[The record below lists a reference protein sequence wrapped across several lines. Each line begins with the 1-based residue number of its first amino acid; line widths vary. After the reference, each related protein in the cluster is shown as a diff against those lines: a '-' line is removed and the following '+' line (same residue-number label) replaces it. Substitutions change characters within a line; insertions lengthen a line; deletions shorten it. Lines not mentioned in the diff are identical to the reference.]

1 MNTPDVS
8 IVTHVLRSSDG
19 YLVQCGRE
27 NEVEVLGTSEGL
39 KCDCF
44 IASVSPDGRC
54 QHVEAI
60 ENEITNGTGF
70 PNTESISQA
79 DADYYLGKLAKL
91 DHSIEGNQESASSQ
105 IQNINLWLEQEN
117 TKLERQK
124 SYYILA
130 LESWMLVNE
139 LISKRLV
146 HGAVSLRK
154 QQPEIE
160 IIDED
165 AVLKDERFVRV
176 IPEKLALDKASL
188 RKHIVSTGEEV
199 PGISVHLRDAKFS
212 YKINPAMTGATH
224 GLE

>member
-1 MNTPDVS
+1 MNTPEIS
-8 IVTHVLRSSDG
+8 IVTSVLRSSDG
-19 YLVQCGRE
+19 YMVQCGRE
-27 NEVEVLGTSEGL
+27 TEVEVLGASEGL

-44 IASVSPDGRC
+44 IASVSPEGRC
-54 QHVEAI
+54 QHIDAI
-60 ENEITNGTGF
+60 EDVITTGNGF
-70 PNTESISQA
+70 SNKESLSQA

-91 DHSIEGNQESASSQ
+91 DHAIVLNQESANAQ
-105 IQNINLWLEQEN
+105 VRNINQWLEQEN
-117 TKLERQK
+117 SKLDRQK
-124 SYYILA
+124 SYYAVA

-139 LISKRLV
+139 LTSKRLV
-146 HGAVSLRK
+146 HGAVNLRK

-160 IIDED
+160 IIDEE

>member
-1 MNTPDVS
+1 MNTPEIS
-8 IVTHVLRSSDG
+8 IVTRVLRSSDG

-54 QHVEAI
+54 QHIEAI
-60 ENEITNGTGF
+60 ENEITTGAGF
-70 PNTESISQA
+70 SNTESLSQA

-91 DHSIEGNQESASSQ
+91 DHSIEGNQESANAQ
-105 IQNINLWLEQEN
+105 VWNINQWLEQEN
-117 TKLERQK
+117 AKLKRQK
-124 SYYILA
+124 SYYTLA

-139 LISKRLV
+139 LTSKRLV

-176 IPEKLALDKASL
+176 VPEKLAINKAAL
-188 RKHIVSTGEEV
+188 RQHVVNTGEEI
-199 PGISVHLRDAKFS
+199 PGISVHLRDVKFS
-212 YKINPAMTGATH
+212 YKTNATPTGANH